1 MSSDSDELKRVLSIQ
16 ASLSE
21 REKERGIKT

>member
-16 ASLSE
+16 ASLSV
-21 REKERGIKT
+21 REKQRGIRT

>member
-21 REKERGIKT
+21 REKEREIRT